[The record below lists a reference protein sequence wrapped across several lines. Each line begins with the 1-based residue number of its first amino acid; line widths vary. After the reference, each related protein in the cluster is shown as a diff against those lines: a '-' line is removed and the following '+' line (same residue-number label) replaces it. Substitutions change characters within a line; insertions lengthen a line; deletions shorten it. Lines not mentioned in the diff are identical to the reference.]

1 MPTRSLSTAAPGG
14 GAMSR
19 EIKPND
25 EYLDRLYK
33 LLPAEVTGAYIAIR
47 TLIDP
52 ITNEND
58 KYLFFFGGVILVLAP
73 FVYYW
78 VLKISDWVQVAFLT
92 FSFVVW
98 AANIDVV
105 KIIAAKP
112 ASWADSAIAQFLLN
126 ATFIKGFLI
135 IWVILL
141 VPLVLRKPS
150 ERAERPARSAK
161 AKS

>member
-1 MPTRSLSTAAPGG
+1 
-14 GAMSR
+14 MSR
-19 EIKPND
+19 EIKPDD

-52 ITNEND
+52 TTNDND

-92 FSFVVW
+92 FSYVVW
-98 AANIDVV
+98 AANIDVL
-105 KIIAAKP
+105 KIVAARP
-112 ASWADSAIAQFLLN
+112 ASWDSAIAQFLLN
-126 ATFIKGFLI
+126 PTFIKGFLI

-141 VPLVLRKPS
+141 VPLVLRQPS
-150 ERAERPARSAK
+150 ERPERPARSAK

>member
-1 MPTRSLSTAAPGG
+1 
-14 GAMSR
+14 MSR
-19 EIKPND
+19 EIKPDD

-52 ITNEND
+52 TTNDND

-92 FSFVVW
+92 FSYVVW
-98 AANIDVV
+98 AANIDVL
-105 KIIAAKP
+105 KIVAARP

-126 ATFIKGFLI
+126 TTFIKGFLI

-141 VPLVLRKPS
+141 VPLVLRQPS
-150 ERAERPARSAK
+150 ERPERPARSAK

>member
-1 MPTRSLSTAAPGG
+1 
-14 GAMSR
+14 MSR

-58 KYLFFFGGVILVLAP
+58 KYLFFFAGVILLLAP

-92 FSFVVW
+92 FSYVVW

-112 ASWADSAIAQFLLN
+112 ASLADSGIAQFLLN

-141 VPLVLRKPS
+141 VPLVLRKPT
-150 ERAERPARSAK
+150 ERPARSAK

>member
-1 MPTRSLSTAAPGG
+1 
-14 GAMSR
+14 MSR
-19 EIKPND
+19 EIKSND

-52 ITNEND
+52 TTNDND

-92 FSFVVW
+92 FSYVVW
-98 AANIDVV
+98 AANIDVL
-105 KIIAAKP
+105 KIVAARP

-135 IWVILL
+135 IW
-141 VPLVLRKPS
+141 
-150 ERAERPARSAK
+150 
-161 AKS
+161 